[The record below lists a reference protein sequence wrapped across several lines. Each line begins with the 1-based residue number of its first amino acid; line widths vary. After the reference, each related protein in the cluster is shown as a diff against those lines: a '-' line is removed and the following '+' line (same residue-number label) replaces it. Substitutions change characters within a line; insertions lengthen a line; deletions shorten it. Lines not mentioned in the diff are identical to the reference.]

1 MKPYESQTFYELLE
15 VDSGASADQIR
26 EAFERAQTLY
36 GADSIAMYA
45 VEDPGEADAFRG
57 KLEEALETL
66 SDPDKRDAYDRMLG
80 LPVRSRTPLKS
91 EAQTQ
96 STAHATTDDA
106 ERAPTQLAMT
116 EMLARAETSHST
128 HPEYQISYIPKVVR
142 PPAGAQSLSPPSS
155 AVEPPTPRAA
165 DEAAPSSP
173 VAESPAAHVE
183 PAPRPARAASP
194 SNEAAAASDKAA
206 APAVVEKPVERVA
219 PAGITRATP
228 ARGLEDAPQMA
239 EESAIATAEAAM
251 AQVSAKVRDA
261 AVSKPRALEIPNDA
275 PFNGELLRRV
285 RESKGLSLA
294 QVADRTRISKSH
306 LENIEA
312 DRYEPLPATVYLRG
326 MLASLARELGLDQ
339 QRVAKSYV
347 ALVGDRN
354 KAK

>member
-1 MKPYESQTFYELLE
+1 MKPYESQTLYELLE
-15 VDSGASADQIR
+15 VDSGASADEIR
-26 EAFERAQTLY
+26 EAYDRAQTLY
-36 GADSIAMYA
+36 GAESIAMYA
-45 VEDPGEADAFRG
+45 VEDPAEADAFRG
-57 KLEEALETL
+57 KLEEALQTL
-66 SDPDKRDAYDRMLG
+66 SDPEKRDAYDRMLG

-96 STAHATTDDA
+96 STPLSTSDDA
-106 ERAPTQLAMT
+106 EPARAPTQLAMT

-142 PPAGAQSLSPPSS
+142 PAVQS
-155 AVEPPTPRAA
+155 
-165 DEAAPSSP
+165 DAAPSSA
-173 VAESPAAHVE
+173 AEAPAARTADD
-183 PAPRPARAASP
+183 APRPVREPPPAVEAPVTRGAAEKAPP
-194 SNEAAAASDKAA
+194 SAAPSDKPAPTAAADRS
-206 APAVVEKPVERVA
+206 
-219 PAGITRATP
+219 AGIARVTP
-228 ARGLEDAPQMA
+228 SRELENAPQMA

-261 AVSKPRALEIPNDA
+261 AVSRPRALEISKDA

-339 QRVAKSYV
+339 QRVAKSYI